1 MPVFTKDG
9 RNVLF
14 VHIPK
19 TGGSAVE
26 RHFVDAGWVM
36 TYHDGRMARDKPNY
50 LRTCTPQHMH
60 GALLRETFRIQR
72 FDAVFAVVRDPVA
85 RFRSEYVM
93 RHKQELSTNAA
104 AVEAW
109 AEKSFSRFGT
119 NPFVHDN
126 HIRPQVEFLV
136 PRVRVYRL
144 EDGLD
149 AALVDLNARYDLGVP
164 TEVARVRTSEK
175 TRGISS
181 RAVEVSATLD
191 ARIRSFYAADVER
204 FGYLRPGEKVPG
216 EAASVAARAA
226 TKASRGLARLA
237 ERL

>member
-1 MPVFTKDG
+1 MPVFTKDE

-14 VHIPK
+14 IHVPK

-26 RHFVDAGWVM
+26 KHFVADGWEM
-36 TYHDGRMARDKPNY
+36 SYHDGRMPKGYPNY
-50 LRTCTPQHMH
+50 LRRCTPQHMH
-60 GALLRETFRIQR
+60 GALLKEIFRLRR

-93 RHKQELSTNAA
+93 RHKQELTTNAD

-109 AEKSFSRFGT
+109 AEERFEKFAS
-119 NPFVHDN
+119 NPYVHDN

-136 PRVRVYRL
+136 KQAHVYRL

-149 AALVDLNARYDLGVP
+149 AAVADLNARHDLGLP
-164 TEVARVRTSEK
+164 SEVARVRTSER

-181 RAVEVSATLD
+181 KDVEVSASLE
-191 ARIRSFYAADVER
+191 ARLEEFYADDFRR
-204 FGYLRPGEKVPG
+204 FGYRDIPLPPPPHR
-216 EAASVAARAA
+216 SLAARAA
-226 TKASRGLARLA
+226 ARASRELAGFA

>member
-14 VHIPK
+14 VHVPK

-26 RHFVDAGWVM
+26 KHFLADGWKM
-36 TYHDGRMARDKPNY
+36 TYHDGRMGKDKPNY

-60 GALLRETFRIQR
+60 GDLLRQTFRIGR
-72 FDAVFAVVRDPVA
+72 FDAVFAVVRDPLM

-93 RHKQELSTNAA
+93 RHKQELSTSAE

-109 AEKSFSRFGT
+109 AEQSFRRYAR

-126 HIRPQVEFLV
+126 HIRPQVQFLV
-136 PRVRVYRL
+136 DEAQVYRL

-149 AALVDLNARYDLGVP
+149 AALEDLNRRHDLGVP

-181 RAVEVSATLD
+181 KDVEVSDGLEE
-191 ARIRSFYAADVER
+191 RLRQFYADDFAR
-204 FGYLRPGEKVPG
+204 FGYGEQG
-216 EAASVAARAA
+216 LEAPAAGQSMASRVADR
-226 TKASRGLARLA
+226 ASRGFARLA

>member
-1 MPVFTKDG
+1 MPVFTKDE

-14 VHIPK
+14 IHVPK
-19 TGGSAVE
+19 TGGSSVE
-26 RHFVDAGWVM
+26 KHFVGAGWEM
-36 TYHDGRMARDKPNY
+36 SYHDGRMGKGKPNY

-60 GALLRETFRIQR
+60 GQLLQETLRLGR
-72 FDAVFAVVRDPVA
+72 FDAIFMVVRDPVA

-93 RHKQELSTNAA
+93 RHKQELSTTAD

-109 AEKSFSRFGT
+109 AEHSFERFER

-136 PRVRVYRL
+136 RKAQVYRL

-149 AALVDLNARYDLGVP
+149 AAMEDLNARFDLGVP
-164 TEVARVRTSEK
+164 TEIAKVRTSEK

-181 RAVEVSATLD
+181 ADVEVSETLD
-191 ARIRSFYAADVER
+191 ARLERFYAEDFRR
-204 FGYLRPGEKVPG
+204 FGYRDVPG
-216 EAASVAARAA
+216 PSPVTTLA
-226 TKASRGLARLA
+226 TRVLERASRGLAGRG
-237 ERL
+237 ERG

>member
-1 MPVFTKDG
+1 MPVFTRDG

-26 RHFVDAGWVM
+26 RHFVDAGWAM

-60 GALLRETFRIQR
+60 GALLEETFRLKR
-72 FDAVFAVVRDPVA
+72 FDAIFAVVRDPVA

-93 RHKQELSTNAA
+93 RHKTDLSTNAA
-104 AVEAW
+104 TVEAW
-109 AEKSFSRFGT
+109 AEESFSRFEK

-136 PRVRVYRL
+136 PRIRVYRL

-149 AALVDLNARYDLGVP
+149 AALADLDERYDLGVP

-181 RAVEVSATLD
+181 RDVEVSATLD
-191 ARIRSFYAADVER
+191 ERIRTFYAADVER
-204 FGYLRPGEKVPG
+204 FGYLRPGEKPSS
-216 EAASVAARAA
+216 ESASIAARAA
-226 TKASRGLARLA
+226 NKASRSLARLA